1 MKYSIDKVLSSGVCL
16 GKIHKIEI
24 NGNIQDSSD
33 YEKLN
38 KAIEK
43 SVSQIKEMMM
53 KAPEL
58 QDYLMVQEYMITDP
72 ELKKRVCILLD
83 EGISIVKAVNA
94 VMKEFTKGL
103 AKSDSLYLK
112 ERTNDIEDAERRIL
126 MNLQENNQEEEKG
139 DYILYTEKPYPSF
152 LINHKDNILGII
164 SKIGGY
170 TSHTAILARSYD
182 IPYIV
187 TDVEFIEGEE
197 VLFDTRKKSII
208 TNPSALAKSHFKK
221 DTKVKRAIVHEG
233 NFLANCAAPSD
244 VKKAMDYNFD
254 GVGLFRT
261 EMIFMNS
268 NRPFTAIEQY
278 KIYKDAIKV
287 LDDKKLIVFR
297 TFDVS
302 GDKHIAYVTCQDKS
316 IENYKQNPYIFENQV
331 MAILKIYTDTKKN
344 IRIMFPMIYS
354 NEEFLYLRD
363 WVINLASRFD
373 YKVPPIGMMLETK
386 EALENI
392 KDFTMT
398 DFISVGTNDLVKAL
412 YNLDRENSFDS
423 IDTFVDDL
431 IDKLKV
437 VVNYCNENR
446 IYLSIC
452 GELASIPEIA
462 EKFLAIGVKNLSVS
476 PSLVNML
483 NIAYTSYKEKN
494 KK

>member
-1 MKYSIDKVLSSGVCL
+1 MKYSIEKVLSSGVCL
-16 GKIHKIEI
+16 GKIHKIDICE
-24 NGNIQDSSD
+24 NSLDNSSD

-38 KAIEK
+38 TAIEK
-43 SVSQIKEMMM
+43 SVSQIREMMM

-72 ELKKRVCILLD
+72 ELKKRVGILLD

-94 VMKEFTKGL
+94 VMKEFAKGL
-103 AKSDSLYLK
+103 ASSDSLYLK

-126 MNLQENNQEEEKG
+126 MNLQENSFEEEKG
-139 DYILYTEKPYPSF
+139 NYILYTEKPYPSF

-164 SKIGGY
+164 SKVGGY

-187 TDVEFIEGEE
+187 SDVEFAEGEE

-208 TNPSALAKSHFKK
+208 TSPSALAKSHYKK
-221 DTKVKRAIVHEG
+221 DTKIKKTIPHEG
-233 NFLANCAAPSD
+233 DFLANCAAPVD
-244 VKKAMDYNFD
+244 VLKAMDYNFD
-254 GVGLFRT
+254 GIGLFRT

-268 NRPFTAIEQY
+268 NRPFTALEQY

-287 LDDKKLIVFR
+287 LDDKKPIVFR

-302 GDKHIAYVTCQDKS
+302 GDKKIAYVSSHDKS
-316 IENYKQNPYIFENQV
+316 IENYKQNPYIFENQI
-331 MAILKIYTDTKKN
+331 MAILKIYTDTQKN
-344 IRIMFPMIYS
+344 IKIMFPMIYT

-386 EALENI
+386 EALEHITEFN
-392 KDFTMT
+392 MT
-398 DFISVGTNDLVKAL
+398 DFISVGTNDLVKSI
-412 YNLDRENSFDS
+412 YNLDRETSFDF
-423 IDTFVDDL
+423 IDTFQDDL
-431 IDKLKV
+431 INKLKKV
-437 VVNYCNENR
+437 VDYCNQNR

-452 GELASIPEIA
+452 GELASIPEIS

-483 NIAYTSYKEKN
+483 NVAYTNYKD